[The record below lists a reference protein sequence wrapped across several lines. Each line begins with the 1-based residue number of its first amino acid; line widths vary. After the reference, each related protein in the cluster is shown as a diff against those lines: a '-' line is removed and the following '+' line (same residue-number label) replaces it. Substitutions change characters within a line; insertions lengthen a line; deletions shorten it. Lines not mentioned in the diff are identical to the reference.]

1 MRKYIESI
9 KSFFALTI
17 CFTIVLFCVKSF
29 ELFSS
34 GSITLNFIVEMIYSN
49 LIASLLLSFCVFI
62 IFNII
67 SIFSKKVA
75 FYFCSILFSII
86 IISEISLIFYFR
98 STGLMMG
105 NELIERPLWE
115 TITTIKSV
123 LNFWMIASAI
133 LLITAFTFINY
144 KIVNRQS
151 SKANSQ
157 QPTAKITLLLMLIS
171 IPLFFVIK
179 PNQNDNSVNKIW
191 YCFYS
196 CFMNKE
202 TQNTDIVLSKL
213 TFDEEKIG
221 KYKSI
226 FPEREI
232 LDDNYPLERIDNINN
247 VLGTYFKKS
256 EKKPNIVVIIVESLG
271 ADLFGINDYGYTFTP
286 FLDSLSRHSLL
297 WTNCLSTTPRSFGAV
312 PAITG
317 SVPHGLKGFQFGD
330 IPEYNSLFSVLKDND
345 YHTSAFYAG
354 EYSFDKVYDYL
365 ISQKV
370 DFLAPLLEDQQ
381 KKENS
386 HYDYT
391 YWGYHDKIMFAKS
404 MDMIEQRDDNEAH
417 FDLFMTVSQH
427 DNNLRLNSRTRTE
440 IYYTKAKEIIA
451 TLPAEEQKKKNEI
464 LGHLAATIYADE
476 ALKYFIER
484 YQKYD
489 NDNTIFVITGDH
501 SLNQNPNNPLD
512 AFHVPLIIWSPML
525 EKAAC
530 FNSVVSHNDI
540 VPTLNALLRDN
551 YNIQTPKE
559 IHWVGEELDTIK
571 DFHCDLKTCFLRYTR
586 NIFDGV
592 YGKYYYTSANYTKRL
607 FLIKDHLELEE
618 IHDKSLINDISNKF
632 ETMVYVDNYSYTN
645 NKITKDVLF
654 PRSKFEIIKS
664 YTIDSV
670 FCASNKEKP
679 SVAEPDSTIIFSKK
693 IRGNYNEIKLVL
705 TADIMYTGRV
715 WQDEFI
721 NFVMDYRYDKYNKIT
736 HWDNINKNI
745 TSKSYHQNQWTKME
759 FVKILSTKE
768 SKKNIFEIYLKPT
781 DKDYLWKPEH
791 SVTLK
796 NINIKIL
803 GSK

>member
-1 MRKYIESI
+1 MKKYLESI
-9 KSFFALTI
+9 KSFFTATI
-17 CFTIVLFCVKSF
+17 CFILVLFCIKSL
-29 ELFSS
+29 ELLTSDAVS
-34 GSITLNFIVEMIYSN
+34 VTCLLEMVYSN
-49 LIASLLLSFCVFI
+49 LIASLLLGFCVFI

-75 FYFCSILFSII
+75 TYFCSILFSII

-123 LNFWMIASAI
+123 LNFWMIAAAI
-133 LLITAFTFINY
+133 LFIIAFTFVNQ
-144 KIVNRQS
+144 KIIKRQS
-151 SKANSQ
+151 QGS
-157 QPTAKITLLLMLIS
+157 TAKVILLLMLIS

-179 PNQNDNSVNKIW
+179 PNQNNDAVNKIW

-196 CFMNKE
+196 CFMEKDTEIN
-202 TQNTDIVLSKL
+202 LSKL
-213 TFDEEKIG
+213 EFNKDKIQ

-232 LDDNYPLERIDNINN
+232 LDDTYPLERTDNINN
-247 VLGTYFKKS
+247 VLGQYFKKT
-256 EKKPNIVVIIVESLG
+256 EDKPNIVVIVVESLG
-271 ADLFGINDYGYTFTP
+271 ADLFGVNKYGYTFTP

-381 KKENS
+381 KKENK
-386 HYDYT
+386 HLDFT
-391 YWGYHDKIMFAKS
+391 YWGYQDKPMFDKS
-404 MDMIEQRDDNEAH
+404 MDIIEQRDKNQSY
-417 FDLFMTVSQH
+417 FDMFMTVSQH
-427 DNNLRLNSRTRTE
+427 DNRLRLNDKERAE
-440 IYYTKAKEIIA
+440 IYYKKAADIIA
-451 TLPAEEQKKKNEI
+451 TLPENEQDKMNEI
-464 LGHLAATIYADE
+464 IGHLAATIYGDE
-476 ALKYFIER
+476 AIQHFVKR
-484 YQKYD
+484 YSEYYSD
-489 NDNTIFVITGDH
+489 GNYIFVITGDH
-501 SLNQNPNNPLD
+501 SLNINSDNPLD

-525 EKAAC
+525 EKTAH
-530 FNSVVSHNDI
+530 FKSVVSHNDI

-551 YNIQTPKE
+551 YNLKTPKE

-571 DFHCDLKTCFLRYTR
+571 DFHCDIKTCFLRYTR
-586 NIFDGV
+586 TIFDGV
-592 YGKYYYTSANYTKRL
+592 YENYYFSTANNKKRL
-607 FLIKDHLELEE
+607 FLIKEGLELEE
-618 IHDKSLINDISNKF
+618 INDQTLINEVSENF
-632 ETMVYVDNYSYTN
+632 ETLIYVDNYSYTN
-645 NKITKDVLF
+645 NKITKDILF
-654 PRSKFEIIKS
+654 PQSKFKQIKN

-670 FCASNKEKP
+670 FCTSNQEKP
-679 SVAEPDSTIIFSKK
+679 SIVKPVKTPILSKK
-693 IRGNYNEIKLVL
+693 IRGNYDEIKIVV

-721 NFVMDYRYDKYNKIT
+721 NFGMEYTYDDDKKIVQC
-736 HWDNINKNI
+736 DNISKNI
-745 TSKSYHQNQWTKME
+745 SSKHYSPNKWMKME
-759 FVKILSTKE
+759 FVKVLSTTD
-768 SKKNIFEIYLKPT
+768 SKVNVLDLYLQPVN
-781 DKDYLWKPEH
+781 KDYLWHPEH
-791 SVTLK
+791 SITLK
-796 NINIKIL
+796 NINIQIL
-803 GSK
+803 GTF

>member
-1 MRKYIESI
+1 MKKYLESI
-9 KSFFALTI
+9 KSFFTATI
-17 CFTIVLFCVKSF
+17 CFILVLFCIKSF
-29 ELFSS
+29 ELLTSDAVS
-34 GSITLNFIVEMIYSN
+34 VTCLLEMVYSN
-49 LIASLLLSFCVFI
+49 LIASLLLGFCVFI

-75 FYFCSILFSII
+75 TYFCSILFSII

-123 LNFWMIASAI
+123 LNFWMIAAAI
-133 LLITAFTFINY
+133 LFIIAFTFVNQ
-144 KIVNRQS
+144 KIIKRQS
-151 SKANSQ
+151 QGS
-157 QPTAKITLLLMLIS
+157 TAKVILLLMLIS

-179 PNQNDNSVNKIW
+179 PNQNNDAVNKIW

-196 CFMNKE
+196 CFMEKDTEIN
-202 TQNTDIVLSKL
+202 LSKL
-213 TFDEEKIG
+213 EFNKDKIQ

-232 LDDNYPLERIDNINN
+232 LDDTYPLERTDNINN
-247 VLGTYFKKS
+247 VLGQYFKKT
-256 EKKPNIVVIIVESLG
+256 EDKPNIVVIVVESLG
-271 ADLFGINDYGYTFTP
+271 ADLFGVNKYGYTFTP

-317 SVPHGLKGFQFGD
+317 SVPHGLKGFQFGN

-381 KKENS
+381 KKENK
-386 HYDYT
+386 HLDFT
-391 YWGYHDKIMFAKS
+391 YWGYQDKPMFDKS
-404 MDMIEQRDDNEAH
+404 MDIIEQRDKNQSY
-417 FDLFMTVSQH
+417 FDMFMTISQH
-427 DNNLRLNSRTRTE
+427 DNRLRLNDKERAE
-440 IYYTKAKEIIA
+440 IYYKKAADIIA
-451 TLPAEEQKKKNEI
+451 TLPENEQDKMNEI
-464 LGHLAATIYADE
+464 IGHLAATIYGDE
-476 ALKYFIER
+476 AIQHFVKR
-484 YQKYD
+484 YSEYYSD
-489 NDNTIFVITGDH
+489 GNYIFVITGDH
-501 SLNQNPNNPLD
+501 SLNINSDNPLD

-525 EKAAC
+525 EKTAH
-530 FNSVVSHNDI
+530 FKSVVSHNDI

-551 YNIQTPKE
+551 YNLKTPKE

-586 NIFDGV
+586 TIFDGV
-592 YGKYYYTSANYTKRL
+592 YENYYFTTANNKKRL
-607 FLIKDHLELEE
+607 FLIKEGLELEE
-618 IHDKSLINDISNKF
+618 INDQTLIKEVSENF
-632 ETMVYVDNYSYTN
+632 ETLIYVDNYSYTN
-645 NKITKDVLF
+645 NKITKDILY
-654 PRSKFEIIKS
+654 PQSKFKQIKN

-670 FCASNKEKP
+670 FCTSNQEKP
-679 SVAEPDSTIIFSKK
+679 SIVKPVKTPILSKK
-693 IRGNYNEIKLVL
+693 IRGNYDEIKIVV

-721 NFVMDYRYDKYNKIT
+721 NFGMEYTYDDDKKIFQC
-736 HWDNINKNI
+736 DNISKNI
-745 TSKSYHQNQWTKME
+745 SSKHYSPNKWMKME
-759 FVKILSTKE
+759 FVKVLSTTD
-768 SKKNIFEIYLKPT
+768 SKVNILDLYLQPVN
-781 DKDYLWKPEH
+781 KDYLWHPEH
-791 SVTLK
+791 SITLK
-796 NINIKIL
+796 NINIQIL
-803 GSK
+803 GTF

>member
-1 MRKYIESI
+1 MKKYLESI
-9 KSFFALTI
+9 KSFFVLTI
-17 CFTIVLFCVKSF
+17 CFTIVLFCIKSF
-29 ELFSS
+29 ELLTSDAVS
-34 GSITLNFIVEMIYSN
+34 VTCLLEMVYSN
-49 LIASLLLSFCVFI
+49 LIASLLLGFCVFI

-75 FYFCSILFSII
+75 TYFCSILFSII

-123 LNFWMIASAI
+123 LNFWMIAAAI
-133 LLITAFTFINY
+133 LFIIAFTFVNQ
-144 KIVNRQS
+144 KIIKRQS
-151 SKANSQ
+151 QGS
-157 QPTAKITLLLMLIS
+157 TAKVILLLMLIS

-179 PNQNDNSVNKIW
+179 PNQNNDAVNKIW

-196 CFMNKE
+196 CFMEKDTEIN
-202 TQNTDIVLSKL
+202 LSKL
-213 TFDEEKIG
+213 EFNKDKIQQ
-221 KYKSI
+221 YKSI

-232 LDDNYPLERIDNINN
+232 LDDTYPLERTDNINN
-247 VLGTYFKKS
+247 VLGQYFKKT
-256 EKKPNIVVIIVESLG
+256 EDKPNIVVIVVESLG
-271 ADLFGINDYGYTFTP
+271 ADLFGVNKYGYTFTP

-381 KKENS
+381 KKENK
-386 HYDYT
+386 HLDFT
-391 YWGYHDKIMFAKS
+391 YWGYQDKPMFDKS
-404 MDMIEQRDDNEAH
+404 MDIIEQRDKNQSY
-417 FDLFMTVSQH
+417 FDMFMTISQH
-427 DNNLRLNSRTRTE
+427 DNRLRLNDKERAE
-440 IYYTKAKEIIA
+440 IYYKKAADIIA
-451 TLPAEEQKKKNEI
+451 TLPENEQDKMNEI
-464 LGHLAATIYADE
+464 IGHLAATIYGDE
-476 ALKYFIER
+476 AIQHFVKR
-484 YQKYD
+484 YSEYYSD
-489 NDNTIFVITGDH
+489 GNYIFVITGDH
-501 SLNQNPNNPLD
+501 SLNINSDNPLD

-525 EKAAC
+525 EKTAH
-530 FNSVVSHNDI
+530 FKSVVSHNDI

-551 YNIQTPKE
+551 YNLKTPKE

-586 NIFDGV
+586 TIFDGV
-592 YGKYYYTSANYTKRL
+592 YENYYFTTANNKKRL
-607 FLIKDHLELEE
+607 FLIKEGLELEE
-618 IHDKSLINDISNKF
+618 INDQTLIKEVSENF
-632 ETMVYVDNYSYTN
+632 ETLIYVDNYSYTN
-645 NKITKDVLF
+645 NKITKDILY
-654 PRSKFEIIKS
+654 PQSKFKQIKN

-670 FCASNKEKP
+670 FCTSNQEKP
-679 SVAEPDSTIIFSKK
+679 SIVKPVKTPILSKK
-693 IRGNYNEIKLVL
+693 IRGNYDEIKIVV

-721 NFVMDYRYDKYNKIT
+721 NFGMEYTYDDDKKIVQC
-736 HWDNINKNI
+736 DNISKNI
-745 TSKSYHQNQWTKME
+745 SSKHYSPNKWMKME
-759 FVKILSTKE
+759 FVKVLSTTD
-768 SKKNIFEIYLKPT
+768 SKVNVLDLYLQPVN
-781 DKDYLWKPEH
+781 KDYLWHPEH
-791 SVTLK
+791 SITLK
-796 NINIKIL
+796 NINIQIL
-803 GSK
+803 GTF